1 MKECDINNFIQ
12 SSALVRA
19 LAKLPQQQPEPL
31 ICNCF
36 IIRVTNTRL
45 YPSFSHPD
53 ISSPVGLGASSNPK
67 FSLRGVNGCSQEHP
81 VATATHPTSP
91 GTALPHDI
99 GMGSLRYIKLS
110 QSSCPP
116 KSRAALAFRRRECTE
131 GDDLMSVGPC
141 TRSPGLD

>member
-12 SSALVRA
+12 SSALVQV

-53 ISSPVGLGASSNPK
+53 FSSPVGLGASSNPK
-67 FSLRGVNGCSQEHP
+67 FSLRGVNGRRQRLQPRASRCYGNTSHFP
-81 VATATHPTSP
+81 GDRVASTTL
-91 GTALPHDI
+91 G
-99 GMGSLRYIKLS
+99 
-110 QSSCPP
+110 
-116 KSRAALAFRRRECTE
+116 RAASGTSNCLRAAAPKKAGQPWPS
-131 GDDLMSVGPC
+131 GDMNAQ
-141 TRSPGLD
+141 R